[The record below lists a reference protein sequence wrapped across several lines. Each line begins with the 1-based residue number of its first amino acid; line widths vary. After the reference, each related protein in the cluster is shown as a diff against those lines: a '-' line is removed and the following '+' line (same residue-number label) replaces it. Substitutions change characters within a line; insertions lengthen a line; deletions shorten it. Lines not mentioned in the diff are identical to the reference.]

1 MGRNEVTIA
10 RRAMACD
17 FSVTLPGETR
27 GAVDAGMEAL
37 DEVDR
42 VEELLSVYRPESGLS
57 RLNAA
62 GAAARPEAVDAELYE
77 VLRWAARLSRVCEG
91 AFDPCCHA
99 LVRAWGFYRGPK
111 RVPAPEE
118 LRAAL
123 AASGVRQVE
132 FEDAGRTV
140 RLARPGLGFNLGAF
154 GKGYAIDAA
163 VRRMWA
169 RWGVRCGLM
178 QGGQSSLLAVGA
190 PAGQRRGW
198 QVMVEDPGRAGVP
211 LVRVWLRDRALGTSG
226 AANQF
231 FVAGGRRY
239 GHVLDPRSGWP
250 AGGLAGASAIARHA
264 AEADALSTAF
274 FVLGA
279 EGTRRI
285 LAARP
290 DWGAV
295 LVHHE
300 TTKTGPRVEILGAVE
315 AEVLSL

>member
-1 MGRNEVTIA
+1 
-10 RRAMACD
+10 MACD
-17 FSVTLPGETR
+17 FSITLPGETA
-27 GAVDAGMEAL
+27 GAVDAGIEAL

-42 VEELLSVYRPESGLS
+42 VEDLLSVYRPESGLS

-62 GAAARPEAVDAELYE
+62 AGAGPVAADAELYE
-77 VLRWAARLSRVCEG
+77 VLRWAGRLNRLCEG
-91 AFDPCCHA
+91 AFDPCCQA
-99 LVRAWGFYRGPK
+99 LVQAWGFYRGPK
-111 RVPAPEE
+111 RVPGPEE

-123 AASGVRQVE
+123 ATSGVRQVSFSDE
-132 FEDAGRTV
+132 RRSVQF
-140 RLARPGLGFNLGAF
+140 ARPGLAFNLGAF

-163 VRRMWA
+163 VRRIWA
-169 RWGVRCGLM
+169 RRGVRCGLM

-190 PAGQRRGW
+190 PREQGRGW
-198 QVMVEDPGRAGVP
+198 QVMVEDPCRAGVP
-211 LVRVWLRDRALGTSG
+211 LVRLWLRDRALGTSG

-231 FVAGGRRY
+231 FEAGGRRY

-250 AGGLAGASAIARHA
+250 AGGLAGATAIARHA

-300 TTKTGPRVEILGAVE
+300 TTTAAARVEILGAVE